1 MKVILFL
8 EVDQVIYTKVH
19 DAMFKMEAK
28 GYEIFEK
35 VIPLMGGFYIGIWM
49 LRTIYEQFNK
59 CGVTELL
66 YVVRLGEKGTITR
79 NVKGGDIKEG
89 ILLHNNFLQAL
100 LRHITDNQPLHKLQT
115 VITHEIIHSMIHY
128 CRHKMLPTLYRAMA
142 AFMNIYLE
150 MVNI

>member
-66 YVVRLGEKGTITR
+66 SAVGLGEKGTIKK

-89 ILLHNNFLQAL
+89 ILLHKNFLQAL

-115 VITHEIIHSMIHY
+115 AITHEIVHSMIHY
-128 CRHKMLPTLYRAMA
+128 CRHKTLPT
-142 AFMNIYLE
+142 
-150 MVNI
+150 

>member
-66 YVVRLGEKGTITR
+66 YAVGLGEKGTITR

-89 ILLHNNFLQAL
+89 ILVHNNFLQAL
-100 LRHITDNQPLHKLQT
+100 LRHITDNQALHKLQT
-115 VITHEIIHSMIHY
+115 IITHEIIDSMIHY
-128 CRHKMLPTLYRAMA
+128 FRHKTLPTLYRAMA

>member
-49 LRTIYEQFNK
+49 LRTIYEQFKK

-66 YVVRLGEKGTITR
+66 YAVGLGEKGTITR

-100 LRHITDNQPLHKLQT
+100 FKTHYRQSTIT
-115 VITHEIIHSMIHY
+115 
-128 CRHKMLPTLYRAMA
+128 
-142 AFMNIYLE
+142 
-150 MVNI
+150 